1 MSPVAPTVP
10 RRAVLAAARGVRWSI
25 AAASLA
31 LLTACS
37 SLSSSSLGSLVGLG
51 SSSSRPKPA
60 ELTPSPDLIGVRL
73 AWTARLPSTL
83 ATLQTRVVDGSVIV
97 ASADG
102 IVLRL
107 DAQDG
112 REISRTSLATTL
124 TAGVGSDGKTIAV
137 VTADNELVALQ
148 AGGQGVREAWRRRVG
163 AQVQTAPLVAGE
175 RVFVLGADRAVT
187 AFDAATGE
195 RLWQHTRPGEPLV
208 LRQPGLLM
216 AVGDTL
222 VAGLSGRVVGFNP
235 NTGAVRWEAAL
246 AIPRG
251 SNDVERLVDVVAGV
265 NRQGSV
271 VCARAFQASVGCV
284 DAARGSVLWTRP
296 ASGSTGVHG
305 DAELLLGTEAD
316 GRVRAWNRTS
326 GDPQWS
332 TELLRWRALTAPQ
345 VLGRSV
351 AIGDGNGFVH
361 LLSRTDGQLLRRLST
376 DGSAIASAPVLA
388 GQTLV
393 VVTRTGGVYG
403 FRPD

>member
-1 MSPVAPTVP
+1 MTSVKPTAA
-10 RRAVLAAARGVRWSI
+10 RTALRAVRGSI
-25 AAASLA
+25 VIAGLA

-37 SLSSSSLGSLVGLG
+37 SLGNFVGLG
-51 SSSSRPKPA
+51 SSSHRPKPA

-83 ATLQTRVVDGSVIV
+83 ETLQPRVVDGSVLV

-102 IVLRL
+102 TVLRL

-112 REISRTSLATTL
+112 REIARTSIGTALA
-124 TAGVGSDGKTIAV
+124 AGVGSDGKTTAV
-137 VTADNELVALQ
+137 VTADNDLVALQ
-148 AGGQGVREAWRRRVG
+148 SGAQGLREAWRRKVG

-175 RVFVLGADRAVT
+175 RVFVLGADRTVT
-187 AFDAATGE
+187 AFDAATGA

-235 NTGAVRWEAAL
+235 NSGAVRWEAAL
-246 AIPRG
+246 AIARG

-271 VCARAFQASVGCV
+271 LCARAFQAAVGCV

-305 DAELLLGTEAD
+305 DDELVLGTESD
-316 GRVRAWNRTS
+316 GRVRAWKRN
-326 GDPQWS
+326 GGEPQWS

-361 LLSRTDGQLLRRLST
+361 LLSRTDGQLLRRLGT
-376 DGSAIASAPVLA
+376 DGSAILSAPVLV

-393 VVTRTGGVYG
+393 VVTRAGGIFGY
-403 FRPD
+403 RPD